1 MARPLMRSEVND
13 MKKYN
18 NPNADIIYLGTQDIM
33 IVSGD
38 IKPQDKTDPF
48 VYSPWGFEDIF

>member
-1 MARPLMRSEVND
+1 MRSEVND